1 MALMAAAVLF
11 PKAGAAP
18 APDVRVLPATDYAI
32 LLETQN
38 LLEQAR
44 SEAAALI
51 ERAKLEAEDI
61 RRQGLEE
68 GRVEG
73 KAEIAMQMLETVTAS
88 VEQLA
93 GVESSLIDVVMRSL
107 RTILGK
113 FDQEDLVA
121 QVVGH
126 ALRLVRDEKR
136 ILLRVAASDADAVQA
151 RLADIVRQYSGMGR
165 VDVVSDAAISPGG
178 CVLETESGVIDATLD
193 RQLAMIEDAFRKR
206 VEGRKA

>member
-1 MALMAAAVLF
+1 MAAAVLF
-11 PKAGAAP
+11 HKAGAAP
-18 APDVRVLPATDYAI
+18 APDVRVLPAADYAI
-32 LLETQN
+32 LLETQS
-38 LLEQAR
+38 LLGQAR
-44 SEAAALI
+44 SEAAVLV
-51 ERAKLEAEDI
+51 EQAKLEAEDI

-68 GRVEG
+68 GRAEG

-113 FDQEDLVA
+113 FDQEDLAA

-136 ILLRVAASDADAVQA
+136 ILLRVAASDAGAVQA

>member
-1 MALMAAAVLF
+1 MAAAVLF
-11 PKAGAAP
+11 PKAGVAP

-68 GRVEG
+68 GRAEG

-136 ILLRVAASDADAVQA
+136 ILLRVATSDADAVQA

-178 CVLETESGVIDATLD
+178 CVLETESGVIDAALD
-193 RQLAMIEDAFRKR
+193 RQLAMIEAAFRKR

>member
-11 PKAGAAP
+11 PKAGVAP

-68 GRVEG
+68 GRAEG

-136 ILLRVAASDADAVQA
+136 ILLRVATSDADAVQA

-178 CVLETESGVIDATLD
+178 CVLETESGVIDAALD
-193 RQLAMIEDAFRKR
+193 RQLAMIEAAFRKR